1 LFHTQGIVLKKNP
14 HREFNEIF
22 VVYTKD
28 SGKIEIMGRGTKKPF
43 AKLAS
48 HLQIF
53 DLVDIEFVL
62 GKKFKTLTGANLIR
76 NTGVSAARKSFFDF
90 LDDIIGFDDVDKNIW
105 NLILDF
111 ISQDTDS
118 LINVFFKFRLISLAG
133 FSPDL
138 KNCNSCKGVLK
149 EKDHFFSFK
158 ERGIICGN
166 CALKNDLTVFSILS
180 STIKIMRIF
189 EKQNKKLTMK
199 LKLSKKE
206 LDDLERTLEY
216 FKNLVLY

>member
-1 LFHTQGIVLKKNP
+1 LFHTQGIVLKKNI

-28 SGKIEIMGRGTKKPF
+28 SGKIEIMGRGTKKPL

-62 GKKFKTLTGANLIR
+62 GKKFKTLTGANLIK
-76 NTGVSAARKSFFDF
+76 NTGVSAARISFFDF
-90 LDDIIGFDDVDKNIW
+90 LDDIIGPDDVDESIW

-118 LINVFFKFRLISLAG
+118 LTNSFFKFCLISLAG

-138 KNCNSCKGVLK
+138 RNCNSCKRTLK

-166 CALKNDLTVFSILS
+166 CALKNDSMAFPILS
-180 STIKIMRIF
+180 STIKIMRVF
-189 EKQNKKLTMK
+189 KKQNKDLMMK

-206 LDDLERTLEY
+206 LNDLERTLEY
-216 FKNLVLY
+216 LKNLVLY